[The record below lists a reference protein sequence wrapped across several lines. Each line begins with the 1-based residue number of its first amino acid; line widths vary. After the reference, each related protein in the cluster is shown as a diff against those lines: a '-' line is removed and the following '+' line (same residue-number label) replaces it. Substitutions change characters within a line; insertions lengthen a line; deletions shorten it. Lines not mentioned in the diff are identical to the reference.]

1 MFTPQQRETVITLIE
16 RGQSVKDACQSVG
29 ISERTFRQWVK
40 DGNQAADGSDKAIFA
55 RRYEIAKIRQADQ
68 GLTEDELVK
77 LLESVARDKR
87 SIRAIE
93 LLLCQPWKR
102 SKDLIHDEPEK
113 PKSMADELA
122 EFRAKKA
129 ADGSGSA

>member
-1 MFTPQQRETVITLIE
+1 MAFTPEQRETVITLIE
-16 RGQSVKDACQSVG
+16 RGETVKDACTRVG

-40 DGNQAADGSDKAIFA
+40 DGNQAADGSEKAIFA
-55 RRYEIAKIRQADQ
+55 RRYEVAKIRQAEH
-68 GLTEDELVK
+68 GLSEDELVK

-93 LLLCQPWKR
+93 LLLCQPWRR
-102 SKDLIHDEPEK
+102 SKDLIHEEPEK

-122 EFRAKKA
+122 ELRAAKA
-129 ADGSGSA
+129 AAGGS